1 MTKSY
6 RTKNFFEGLRFSCSE
21 TLKTN
26 KKKFVLTFVLVFV
39 AIFTGVFV
47 AIKSNNNNS
56 LGQLQE
62 IDLSGFYNGFVASSG
77 AFVSRSLSLLI
88 NVLLLVVLSLSKFLF
103 PLAEVL
109 FVYRGYLFG
118 LNFTLILIF
127 YGIGGIITAV
137 VVVLPLQLLSLF
149 VLVVFFVVLSKCNR
163 DCRRYGRGDCNR
175 SVLAVGVL
183 LVLLVLNLLETV
195 FLIVLNGKVILVI

>member
-1 MTKSY
+1 MARSY
-6 RTKNFFEGLRFSCSE
+6 KAKNFFEELRFSSIE
-21 TLKTN
+21 TIKTN

-47 AIKSNNNNS
+47 AVKSNNHNA

-77 AFVSRSLSLLI
+77 AFVSRSLSLLV
-88 NVLLLVVLSLSKFLF
+88 NVLLLIVLSLSKFLF

-118 LNFTLILIF
+118 LNFTLVLIF

-137 VVVLPLQLLSLF
+137 VVVLPLQLLSLL
-149 VLVVFFVVLSKCNR
+149 VLIAFFVVVSKCHY

-175 SVLAVGVL
+175 VVLAVVVL
-183 LVLLVLNLLETV
+183 IFLLLLNLLETLL
-195 FLIVLNGKVILVI
+195 LIVLNGKVILVI

>member
-6 RTKNFFEGLRFSCSE
+6 KTKNFFEGLRFSCVDAI
-21 TLKTN
+21 KNN
-26 KKKFVLTFVLVFV
+26 KKKFVLTFVLVLV
-39 AIFTGVFV
+39 AMFTGVFV
-47 AIKSNNNNS
+47 AIKSNNANS

-77 AFVSRSLSLLI
+77 AFVSRSLSLFV
-88 NVLLLVVLSLSKFLF
+88 NVALLVVLSLSKLFF

-109 FVYRGYLFG
+109 LVYRGYLFG
-118 LNFTLILIF
+118 LNFTLVLIF

-149 VLVVFFVVLSKCNR
+149 VLIAFFILLSKCNC

-175 SVLAVGVL
+175 TVLVVGTL
-183 LVLLVLNLLETV
+183 LLLLVLNLIETMLLV
-195 FLIVLNGKVILVI
+195 LLNGKVVLVI